1 MRCPKTPSPAETL
14 RPGSSRMCSR
24 MPLGAGVCRG
34 LWTIRGQDLGLSLLV
49 SPRVS
54 GIAISR
60 RPATPQGAEAA
71 PDRSAVPLAAR
82 SPLVGTS
89 TTATDPAGAA
99 PGRRGGA
106 ARGTAGTDLADTPRR
121 PPPAHRTVRSTDAP
135 PAPYEPGGSCP
146 APTAPSP
153 AQASA
158 PDPATAHSRDNGTA
172 HRPAAAVPSLKAPYR
187 EGRQSDSPGVGR
199 EPDGTTGAAVPQWGQ
214 KRRGRCSQ
222 QPKTD
227 DTRPRHGEAP
237 SPCGLGADGSR
248 TCHSYSR
255 NSSSILR
262 LTTSCRPSMH
272 FAYRLS
278 KTSTLLPARAAT
290 SVGST
295 PALSQVD
302 NAECR
307 RS

>member
-1 MRCPKTPSPAETL
+1 MGAAPPRKPVHDHPGRAGSVLPVAASNTNRDRHAPVAQGIEQRPPEPCAQVRILPGAPCMRCPKTPSPAETL
-14 RPGSSRMCSR
+14 RSGSSRMCSR

-49 SPRVS
+49 IPRVS
-54 GIAISR
+54 GRAISR

-121 PPPAHRTVRSTDAP
+121 PPLAHRTVRPTDAP
-135 PAPYEPGGSCP
+135 PAPYGPGGSCP

-199 EPDGTTGAAVPQWGQ
+199 EPDGTPGAAVPQWGQ

-222 QPKTD
+222 QPTTD

-237 SPCGLGADGSR
+237 R
-248 TCHSYSR
+248 
-255 NSSSILR
+255 
-262 LTTSCRPSMH
+262 SM
-272 FAYRLS
+272 
-278 KTSTLLPARAAT
+278 RA
-290 SVGST
+290 GG
-295 PALSQVD
+295 
-302 NAECR
+302 
-307 RS
+307 